1 MQRFLERLTLGVQ
14 ERGPL
19 CVGLDPHLSRM
30 SRRVQ
35 EQCKD
40 LSSSSGRKR
49 AAQAIHEWS
58 VTALE
63 AIHDQVAIIKPQIA
77 LYEQFGAAGLEAL
90 EEVVA
95 RAKKS
100 GLLVLMDA
108 KRGDIGS
115 TAEAYARAI
124 LDDSGPF
131 GADAVTLSPY
141 LGRDSMAPFIQR
153 CGEGEKGVFIL
164 LRTSNPGGAELQRD
178 HANVAELVA
187 RWVESWNL
195 PLRDSNGFG
204 PVGVVVGATL
214 GEELIAWRNRL
225 PSASFLMPG
234 FGAQGA
240 SAIDCRAG
248 FRTQGLGALIN
259 TSRGVLF
266 PSAGEEELYAEEPGA
281 LIREKTMAAKA
292 SLEAALNAH

>member
-19 CVGLDPHLSRM
+19 CVGLDPHVSRM
-30 SRRVQ
+30 PAKIQ
-35 EQCKD
+35 ERCAD
-40 LSSSSGRKR
+40 LSTSHGRR
-49 AAQAIHEWS
+49 IAAEAIHEWS
-58 VTALE
+58 VIALE
-63 AIHDQVAIIKPQIA
+63 AIQDQVAIIKPQIA

-90 EEVVA
+90 EDVVA
-95 RAKKS
+95 RAQKT

-115 TAEAYARAI
+115 TAEAYARAT
-124 LDDSGPF
+124 LDDGGPF

-187 RWVESWNL
+187 RWVEAWNL
-195 PLRDSNGFG
+195 PLLDSNGFG

-225 PSASFLMPG
+225 PSAWFLMPG

-248 FRTQGLGALIN
+248 FRAQGLGALIN

-266 PSAGEEELYAEEPGA
+266 PSVGEEELYAEEPGA
-281 LIREKTMAAKA
+281 LIRQKTLAAKVEL
-292 SLEAALNAH
+292 SNAQKTH

>member
-1 MQRFLERLTLGVQ
+1 MQRFLERLTQRVQ

-30 SRRVQ
+30 SPHVQ
-35 EQCKD
+35 AQCTD
-40 LSSSSGRKR
+40 LSTSQGRRR
-49 AAQAIHEWS
+49 AAEAIHGWS
-58 VTALE
+58 IVALE
-63 AIHDQVAIIKPQIA
+63 AVQDHAAIIKPQIA

-90 EEVVA
+90 EDIVA

-100 GLLVLMDA
+100 GTLVLMDA

-124 LDDSGPF
+124 LDNDGPF

-164 LRTSNPGGAELQRD
+164 LRTSNPGGSELQRD

-187 RWVESWNL
+187 RWVEAWNL
-195 PLRDSNGFG
+195 PLLDECGYG

-214 GEELIAWRNRL
+214 GDELAAWRRRL
-225 PSASFLMPG
+225 PSAWFLMPG

-240 SAIDCRAG
+240 SAVDCRAG
-248 FRTQGLGALIN
+248 FRSEGLGALIN

-281 LIREKTMAAKA
+281 VILQKTLAAKTE
-292 SLEAALNAH
+292 LLQALQQH